1 MPNSPTFSTHA
12 QNHSAGGSD
21 SSGQP
26 LQQPLGDGSKS
37 WSTLIGL
44 ASRLLWRDWRSGEL
58 RLLFLA
64 LVMAVT
70 SVSGIALFTD
80 RLEKALLL
88 ESANMLAADRVL
100 GSGKVLPD
108 EILNEAQTRGLR
120 TASTLSFTSMAFS
133 DSGNMLVS
141 AKAVS
146 DTYPL
151 RGDVIIAD
159 APFIR
164 GAPIQS
170 GPQPGEVWLES
181 RALPALGLEVGDSV
195 YVGEAELTVSKIIIA
210 EPDRSGGGMVD
221 NAGPRLMLHLDDV
234 AKTNVVQLGSR
245 VSYRFLFAADE
256 LLALDEF
263 ETWVDAEYEGEYRL
277 RDVRDESEEVSEALS
292 RAESFLLLGSLFAV
306 LLAGVAIAL
315 TAKRYSERHYDYVA
329 ILKTF
334 GCTSP
339 QIGFIYLWIQALLA
353 IVAVVVGSVLGWGVH
368 HIILRALQT
377 VITVELPAAGFEPF
391 VVGAMTA
398 VICLLSF
405 ALPPL
410 LALRETPPL
419 RVLRKDIT
427 QQKVGANVP
436 YVFGIGGT
444 IGLVYWYSQ
453 DAVLTSV
460 LVVAVA
466 SIAILLSGLSFLL
479 LSSSSAVGMRAGS
492 AWKLAMSAARR
503 RRKQNVLQVMVF
515 SVTIMSLLILGLLR
529 TDLIADWQAQLPE
542 NTPNHFMMNIS
553 QPQIAGIEEF
563 FEENGV
569 QGNAF
574 YPLISARVTK
584 VNGATPDPQED
595 LNSDAERGTLAGGGG
610 DDAEEESAK
619 GAARVGLSVGY
630 GQGETNAAGAGASSG
645 KEASESEAGDEPE
658 EGEVRGRLSRRQVTW
673 AAELPA
679 DNRVTGGEWWEA
691 TVEPGFVSIE
701 QDYADWLDIEL
712 GDVIE
717 FEINAQTVSAEV
729 SSFRSVRWDNMQPNF
744 FIIFSP
750 GTIDH
755 LGATFLSTALMER
768 EQKILLNELVQRF
781 PTIVVIEIDA
791 LIEQIQNIIAQVTSA
806 IELISVLVLVC
817 GALVLLAC
825 VNATLDERF
834 YENAILRTLGAGKRL
849 IMTSLLIEFASIGLM
864 AGLVATLGA
873 EASLYYLQ
881 EQVFEQEFAL
891 HYWVW
896 LAGPLAGMIIIGGL
910 GVNSTRGVVNISPL
924 NVLRRLN

>member
-1 MPNSPTFSTHA
+1 MPNSPTSSTHA
-12 QNHSAGGSD
+12 SNHSVGGSD
-21 SSGQP
+21 SSAQP

-37 WSTLIGL
+37 WSTLIAL

-108 EILNEAQTRGLR
+108 DILVEAQTRGLR

-151 RGDVIIAD
+151 RGDVIISD

-339 QIGFIYLWIQALLA
+339 QTGFIYLWIQALLA

-419 RVLRKDIT
+419 RVLRKDIS

-444 IGLVYWYSQ
+444 IGLVYWYSR

-645 KEASESEAGDEPE
+645 KEASESEAGDEAE

-924 NVLRRLN
+924 NVLRRLI

>member
-263 ETWVDAEYEGEYRL
+263 ETWVDAEYEGEYLL

-419 RVLRKDIT
+419 RVLRKDIS

-630 GQGETNAAGAGASSG
+630 GQGETNAAGASSG